1 VAQDTGG
8 VARVL
13 LESLR
18 DVIWLVLGSGMLLF
32 VGVAVFRYGRRR
44 KEKKVVHRLLAFLR
58 GRRVLYSS
66 IYQEYPVAVLE
77 SVLGMQKRLG
87 AELERLPARSRAFW
101 PVREM
106 NEACLGFLARIE
118 PLSRID
124 TSSEE
129 TELLSDRW
137 VEGIHWQTLGN
148 ALAQLRSV
156 LNPCIDELYEEYDI
170 EKPLQTS
177 KRVHAVPQS

>member
-1 VAQDTGG
+1 M
-8 VARVL
+8 L
-13 LESLR
+13 LEPLR
-18 DVIWLVLGSGMLLF
+18 DVIWLVLGSGVLLF
-32 VGVAVFRYGRRR
+32 VGAAVVFRYGRRR
-44 KEKKVVHRLLAFLR
+44 KEKKAVHGLLAFLR

-66 IYQEYPVAVLE
+66 IYQEYPLAALE
-77 SVLGMQKRLG
+77 SVLGIQKRLR
-87 AELERLPARSRAFW
+87 AELERLPARSKAFW

-124 TSSEE
+124 PSFGE
-129 TELLSDRW
+129 TELLSEKW

-156 LNPCIDELYEEYDI
+156 LNPCIDELYEEYGI

-177 KRVHAVPQS
+177 KRVHAVSQP

>member
-1 VAQDTGG
+1 MP
-8 VARVL
+8 
-13 LESLR
+13 LEPLR
-18 DVIWLVLGSGMLLF
+18 DVIWQALGAGMLLF

-44 KEKKVVHRLLAFLR
+44 NEKRAVRGLLAFLQ

-66 IYQEYPVAVLE
+66 NYQEYPVAALE
-77 SVLGMQKRLG
+77 SVLGIQTRLRD
-87 AELERLPARSRAFW
+87 ELERLPARSRAFW

-124 TSSEE
+124 PSSEE
-129 TELLSDRW
+129 TELLSNKW
-137 VEGIHWQTLGN
+137 VDGIHWQTLGD

-156 LNPCIDELYEEYDI
+156 LNLCINELYEEYGI
-170 EKPLQTS
+170 EKPPSQTS
-177 KRVHAVPQS
+177 RRVHTVTQP